1 MAIQVNIGEAR
12 DRLSKLLQK
21 VDEGEEVVIAR
32 GNQPR
37 YRVSLIRDDA
47 AASKLAVVDRLL
59 ALKEGTGSVTQDEL
73 RAWRDEGRE

>member
-21 VDEGEEVVIAR
+21 VDEGEELVIAR

-37 YRVSLIRDDA
+37 YRVSLIQDDA

-59 ALKEGTGSVTQDEL
+59 ALKEGTRSVTQDEL